1 MKRAF
6 AVLFSGLLLSCSGVT
21 KNDFRSKTFQVS
33 YNTDSTQSTNLPQVS
48 PDLLPIMQIE
58 YEFNSDDKGVSW
70 EKVGAINKEKTF
82 TWHVSGDS
90 LTIKEG
96 ARPAMAFKVEK
107 QESGAM
113 VLKGNG
119 SLLQLR
125 TKQ

>member
-1 MKRAF
+1 M
-6 AVLFSGLLLSCSGVT
+6 FSGLLLSCSGVT

-33 YNTDSTQSTNLPQVS
+33 YNTDSTQSTNLPQVA

-70 EKVGAINKEKTF
+70 EKVGAINKEKNF

-90 LTIKEG
+90 LTIQEG
-96 ARPAMAFKVEK
+96 TRPAMAFKVEK

-119 SLLQLR
+119 ALLQLR